1 MSRQIRM
8 KFTYVGTR
16 WIGGPAWPPFNG
28 VMEASDEEAAKLVN
42 QGNAVY
48 LEDEPEA
55 TEPGF
60 APLKKWVED
69 YDPALDPDNYK
80 EEAPELTEYQA
91 DEEEDF
97 GPKRPPTY
105 ALKPEWVKY
114 AVAKGEDPDVAERMT
129 KADLV
134 SKYGASL

>member
-1 MSRQIRM
+1 M

-16 WIGGPAWPPFNG
+16 WMGGPEWPPYNG
-28 VMEASDEEAAKLVN
+28 VMECSDEEAAKLVN

-48 LEDEPEA
+48 LEDEPEPVTA
-55 TEPGF
+55 GF

-69 YDPALDPDNYK
+69 YDPVLDPDNYK
-80 EEAPELTEYQA
+80 DEDQELTEYEA
-91 DEEEDF
+91 DELAEAEDE
-97 GPKRPPTY
+97 GPKRPATY
-105 ALKPEWVKY
+105 ANKPEWVKY
-114 AVAKGEDPDVAERMT
+114 AIAKGEDPDVAARMG

>member
-1 MSRQIRM
+1 
-8 KFTYVGTR
+8 
-16 WIGGPAWPPFNG
+16 
-28 VMEASDEEAAKLVN
+28 MECSDEEAAKYVN

-48 LEDEPEA
+48 LEDEPEPV
-55 TEPGF
+55 TEGF

-69 YDPALDPDNYK
+69 YDPALDSDNYK
-80 EEAPELTEYQA
+80 EEDPELTEYEA
-91 DEEEDF
+91 DERDEESA

-105 ALKPEWVKY
+105 APKPKWVEY
-114 AVAKGEDPDVAERMT
+114 AITQGEDPDVAERMT